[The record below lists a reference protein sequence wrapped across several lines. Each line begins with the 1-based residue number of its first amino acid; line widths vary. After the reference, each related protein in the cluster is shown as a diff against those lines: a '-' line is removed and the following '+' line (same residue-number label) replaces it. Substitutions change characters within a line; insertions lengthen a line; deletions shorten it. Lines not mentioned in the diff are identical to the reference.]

1 MAYREEMGVVQ
12 DDKLDAVGHVRL
24 GGIGKLLATEIE
36 KRTGFETRFV
46 ILGHIQRGGTPTAFD
61 RVLGTRFGIAAVD
74 LVHQGKFGQM
84 VCLDGNSIKSLPIVE
99 PIGKPKLVDEEL
111 YGVAEAFFG

>member
-1 MAYREEMGVVQ
+1 VQ
-12 DDKLDAVGHVRL
+12 DECLDAFGHVRL

-36 KRTGFETRFV
+36 KRTGFEARYV

-74 LVHQGKFGQM
+74 LVHKGEFGKMVSLQGNK
-84 VCLDGNSIKSLPIVE
+84 IVSVE
-99 PIGKPKLVDEEL
+99 LKDAVAGTKYVDEEF
-111 YGVAEAFFG
+111 YNIAEVFSA